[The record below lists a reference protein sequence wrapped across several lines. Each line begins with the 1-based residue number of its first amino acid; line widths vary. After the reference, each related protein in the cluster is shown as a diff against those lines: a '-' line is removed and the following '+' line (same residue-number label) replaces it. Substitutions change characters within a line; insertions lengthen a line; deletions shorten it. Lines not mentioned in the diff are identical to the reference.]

1 MGCSVGSRDRRSSRA
16 SAASWSRTSSRPAA
30 RRSPAIE
37 RIREEGLTI
46 AGVVSVLDRLA
57 GGGEAI
63 AAAIGDAPYTPLA
76 TIDDVYPDRPDR

>member
-1 MGCSVGSRDRRSSRA
+1 VQS
-16 SAASWSRTSSRPAA
+16 
-30 RRSPAIE
+30 
-37 RIREEGLTI
+37 EGLEV

-63 AAAIGDAPYTPLA
+63 SAAIGDAPYVALT